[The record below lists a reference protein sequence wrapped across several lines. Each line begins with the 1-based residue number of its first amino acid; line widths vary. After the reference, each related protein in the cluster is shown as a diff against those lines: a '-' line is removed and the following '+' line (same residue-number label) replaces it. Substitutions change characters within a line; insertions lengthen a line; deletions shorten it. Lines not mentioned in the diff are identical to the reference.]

1 MEIME
6 YAIGIGGWAVLSCF
20 VYWFVTGNPIAYNP
34 IMITFLPGFT
44 VLFVYGLLT
53 LIQYLVYAIF
63 TVLQYMFRA
72 EILIVIVSSVTTAAA
87 IFVVSS
93 TYIILKN
100 NDVPIV
106 ENVD

>member
-20 VYWFVTGNPIAYNP
+20 VYWIVTGNPIAYNP
-34 IMITFLPGFT
+34 IMITFLPVFT

-53 LIQYLVYAIF
+53 IVQYLFYTIF
-63 TVLQYMFRA
+63 TILQYMFRA
-72 EILIVIVSSVTTAAA
+72 EIFIVVISSFTMAAA

-93 TYIILKN
+93 TYIMLKN
-100 NDVPIV
+100 NDVPKV